1 MSNLIAKVIRLEGTP
16 QGCGGALHGPS
27 EAPLLDVMEL
37 EVIIES

>member
-16 QGCGGALHGPS
+16 RGACRRPA